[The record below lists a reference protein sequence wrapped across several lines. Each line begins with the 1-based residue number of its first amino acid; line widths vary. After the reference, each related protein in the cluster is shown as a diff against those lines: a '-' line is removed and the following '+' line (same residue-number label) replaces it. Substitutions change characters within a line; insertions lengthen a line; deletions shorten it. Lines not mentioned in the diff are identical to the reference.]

1 MKILALVLFLFSS
14 SLFANEMCAQ
24 LCVPCKENTADSTC
38 SRIDTLC
45 GCAAL
50 LNSIQAKEIAKAE
63 KIKALKETLKTNL
76 SENCQKEF
84 CAFKVNIQNDELKY
98 FHKAK
103 LPKSVKGIVSEAQA
117 EKIAMDSTAKPESL
131 ITLSAD
137 CQNFCEFC
145 PAEKTKDSSCVRIE
159 SICKCQAFAE
169 QEARLAEKAKAD
181 SLEKFQELFK
191 KTENLSLAADSIY
204 AFQKTVP
211 DSMLF
216 VTLKKSD
223 MALIDI
229 QTFKESPKDTVSTAP
244 LAALPADTAKA
255 PKDSAQ
261 PSQDA
266 PAQLPATP
274 TENSYRHFYLG
285 ISAHVGQIYDKSLL
299 DRKASRDAS
308 ITAGLDVFMRSYFYK
323 YGSFQWGLGA
333 VYQYSEYDL
342 EDYKSTSAGI
352 SYHNIVA
359 ELPIEFRFGFPI
371 GKALSPFFSINWN
384 IRKPIYQWYNW
395 YFEYNSKYYYSD
407 PYGDEWDASTYASS
421 DFDFLGF
428 MGIGLEIYRHVSIEW
443 QWLAIAKSTY
453 ADDKGTPY
461 KDGADT
467 WRVKLDFAF

>member
-1 MKILALVLFLFSS
+1 MKNLVLVLFLFSS

-24 LCVPCKENTADSTC
+24 LCVPCKENASDSTC
-38 SRIDTLC
+38 LRIDTLC
-45 GCAAL
+45 SCATL
-50 LNSIQAKEIAKAE
+50 LDSIQAKETAKAE

-84 CAFKVNIQNDELKY
+84 CAFKVNIQGDELKY

-103 LPKSVKGIVSEAQA
+103 LPKSVKGLVSEAQA
-117 EKIAMDSTAKPESL
+117 EKIATDSTAKPEAL
-131 ITLSAD
+131 IALSAE
-137 CQNFCEFC
+137 CQNFCGFC
-145 PAEKTKDSSCVRIE
+145 PAEKAKDSSCVRIE

-181 SLEKFQELFK
+181 SLQKFQELFK

-204 AFQKTVP
+204 AFQKNAP
-211 DSMLF
+211 DSIVH
-216 VTLKKSD
+216 VTLKKADLAILD
-223 MALIDI
+223 M
-229 QTFKESPKDTVSTAP
+229 QTFKEPPKDTVSAAP
-244 LAALPADTAKA
+244 LAGLPADTAKA
-255 PKDSAQ
+255 PKDSVQ
-261 PSQDA
+261 PSRNA
-266 PAQLPATP
+266 PTHVPVAP

-299 DRKASRDAS
+299 DRKTSRDAS
-308 ITAGLDVFMRSYFYK
+308 ITVGLDVFMRSYIYK

-333 VYQYSEYDL
+333 VYQYCEYDL
-342 EDYKSTSAGI
+342 DDDRSSSAGI
-352 SYHNIVA
+352 SYHNLVA

-371 GKALSPFFSINWN
+371 GKAFSPFISINWN

-395 YFEYNSKYYYSD
+395 FSRYRNDYYYSD
-407 PYGDEWDASTYASS
+407 SFGDEWEASSYASS

-428 MGIGLEIYRHVSIEW
+428 LGLGLEIYRHVSIEW
-443 QWLAIAKSTY
+443 QWLASAKSTY